1 MPSDDERVR
10 DEFTPSHESKIPEQE
25 EAHPAE
31 PHSIYT
37 PAEKWF
43 IVALIGFGGLF
54 RYFLKFDSVG
64 AAKSK
69 FMFSKIALS
78 PPTYTSPSF
87 LLFHK
92 SSTSR

>member
-25 EAHPAE
+25 EAHPE

-54 RYFLKFDSVG
+54 R
-64 AAKSK
+64 
-69 FMFSKIALS
+69 
-78 PPTYTSPSF
+78 
-87 LLFHK
+87 
-92 SSTSR
+92 